1 MKFDFIVVGATG
13 MQGRIVTR
21 DLLESG
27 YSVLLCGR
35 DKSRVEHI
43 LKKHKKK
50 TAFEYVDLS
59 DVEATTR
66 IIRYSGAK
74 VLVNAAEGD
83 WNLNALLASIK
94 AGVHSIDLGSDIP
107 MLKKQLAL
115 NKTLKQKGLTHIT
128 GCGSVPGI
136 GNVMLNYAD
145 GKFDRIDTVDVGFAW
160 DSNIKKFFVPF
171 SMESIL
177 EEFTMNAPYLHNHK
191 TLRIKPTD
199 SIVRVYHRAIG
210 RESQFNVGHHPE
222 TYTFHKFCEK
232 KGVKNIE
239 FFAGFPDHSMKV
251 FEVLVDLGFASKKPV
266 HFKGMDI
273 FPDEFLTEMLKKMKM
288 PKGYTETE
296 NLWVLIKGKHA
307 GKPREILM
315 ECVVLPL
322 KGWEE
327 AGCNIDT
334 GMPAS
339 IIAQMIY
346 NKQITKHGAFSPEDI
361 VPPAPFFKELRKRKM
376 AVFENGKVIN

>member
-35 DKSRVEHI
+35 DKGRVEHI
-43 LKKHKKK
+43 LNQHKKK
-50 TAFEYVDLS
+50 TAFQYLDLR
-59 DVEATTR
+59 DIKNTVKV
-66 IIRYSGAK
+66 IKNSGARI
-74 VLVNAAEGD
+74 LVNAAEGD
-83 WNLNALLASIK
+83 WNLNALLASIQ
-94 AGVHSIDLGSDIP
+94 AGMDSIDLGSDIP

-115 NKTLKQKGLTHIT
+115 SKTLKQRGLTHIT

-145 GKFDRIDTVDVGFAW
+145 GKFDKIDTVDVGFAW

-177 EEFTMNAPYLHNHK
+177 EEFTMNAPYLHNNQ
-191 TLRIKPTD
+191 TRIVKPTD
-199 SIVRVYHRAIG
+199 SIVRVYHRAVG

-222 TYTFHKFCEK
+222 TYTFHQFCKK

-251 FEVLVDLGFASKKPV
+251 IQTLVDLGFARKKPV
-266 HFKGMDI
+266 MFHGMKI
-273 FPDEFLTEMLKKMKM
+273 EADEFLTELLKDLKM
-288 PKGYTETE
+288 PQGYTETE
-296 NLWVLIKGKHA
+296 NLWVLIKGKR
-307 GKPREILM
+307 GKKSKEILM
-315 ECVVLPL
+315 EAIVPPL

-339 IIAQMIY
+339 IIAQMLLK
-346 NKQITKHGAFSPEDI
+346 KQITKSGAYSPEDI
-361 VPPAPFFKELRKRKM
+361 VPPEPFFKELRKRKM
-376 AVFENGKVIN
+376 TIFENGKVIN

>member
-13 MQGRIVTR
+13 MQGKIVTR

-35 DKSRVEHI
+35 DEKRVEHL
-43 LKKHKKK
+43 LKKHKTK

-59 DVEATTR
+59 DVDNTTKV
-66 IIRYSGAK
+66 IKNSGAK

-83 WNLNALLASIK
+83 WNLNSLLASLK
-94 AGVHSIDLGSDIP
+94 AKTHSIDLGSDIP

-115 NKTLKQKGLTHIT
+115 NRILKKEGIIHIT

-136 GNVMLNYAD
+136 GNVMLRYVCD
-145 GKFDRIDTVDVGFAW
+145 KFDKIDTVDVGFAW

-171 SMESIL
+171 SMQSIL
-177 EEFTMNAPYLHNHK
+177 EEFTMVAPYLHNHK
-191 TLRIKPTD
+191 TVRIRPTD
-199 SIVRVYHRAIG
+199 SIVRVYHKGVG
-210 RESQFNVGHHPE
+210 REDQFNVGHHPE
-222 TYTFHKFCEK
+222 TYTFRKFCEK
-232 KGVKNIE
+232 KGVKNIG
-239 FFAGFPDHSMKV
+239 FYAGFPDHSMNV
-251 FEVLVDLGFASKKPV
+251 IQTLVDLGFARKKPV
-266 HFKGMDI
+266 NFKGMKI
-273 FPDEFLTEMLKKMKM
+273 LPDEFLTELLKDLKM

-296 NLWVLIKGKHA
+296 NLWVYIRGKHK

-315 ECVVLPL
+315 ECIVPPL

-339 IIAQMIY
+339 IMAQMIF
-346 NKQITKHGAFSPEDI
+346 NKIITKPGSYSPEDI
-361 VPPAPFFKELRKRKM
+361 VPPAAFFKELRKRKIGIY
-376 AVFENGKVIN
+376 ENGKVIN